1 MSKKIFFNVFILLFF
16 IIGSTF
22 CVSSEDRTDTVGF
35 TDLIATTS
43 ETHLILFGIINNSF
57 TDEMLSGLKGGVP
70 VHFSFFIELF
80 QKEKQNPEKNLVKME
95 FRHTMTYDT
104 LKDSYKVEL
113 GEINNKVIHFQ
124 DLEDAEKTMSE
135 VNGVKIIELAKL
147 APDNAYQL
155 RIRAD
160 LFEKTLPLSLHRIL
174 PFLSWWDRETA
185 WHSLEFN
192 Y

>member
-1 MSKKIFFNVFILLFF
+1 MSKNIFLIIFIAVL
-16 IIGSTF
+16 ITIGSTF
-22 CVSSEDRTDTVGF
+22 CFSREDGADRVGF

-43 ETHLILFGIINNSF
+43 ETHLILFGTINNSF

-70 VHFSFFIELF
+70 LHFSFFIELF
-80 QKEKQNPEKNLVKME
+80 QKEKQTPERTMANLE

-113 GEINNKVIHFQ
+113 GEINNKVILFKNI
-124 DLEDAEKTMSE
+124 DDAQKTMNE
-135 VNGVKIIELAKL
+135 VNGVKIVELEKL
-147 APDNAYQL
+147 VPDRTYQL

>member
-1 MSKKIFFNVFILLFF
+1 MHKNIFFCIFILIF
-16 IIGSTF
+16 IATGSTLS
-22 CVSSEDRTDTVGF
+22 VSGEDRANTVGF

-43 ETHLILFGIINNSF
+43 ETHLILFGVINNSF

-80 QKEKQNPEKNLVKME
+80 QKDKKTENNLVDME

-113 GEINNKVIHFQ
+113 GEINNKVVLFQ
-124 DLEDAEKTMSE
+124 NLDDAKKTMSE
-135 VNGVKIIELAKL
+135 VNGVKIIALTKL
-147 APDNAYQL
+147 APDQTYQL

-185 WHSLEFN
+185 WHTLEFN